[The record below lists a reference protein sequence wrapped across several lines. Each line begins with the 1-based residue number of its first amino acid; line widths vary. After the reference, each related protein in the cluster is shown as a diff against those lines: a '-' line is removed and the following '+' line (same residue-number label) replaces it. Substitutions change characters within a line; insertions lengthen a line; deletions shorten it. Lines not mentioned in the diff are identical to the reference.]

1 MGASQKTYMLLFFG
15 YRDTGMDLTPYLY
28 LEIKLFTV
36 KTLKQ
41 IQYDKF
47 CIALCVLPCLTLHNE
62 NCNLSF
68 TRKLNSRLLMTLFLK
83 I

>member
-1 MGASQKTYMLLFFG
+1 MLLFFG

-28 LEIKLFTV
+28 PEIKLFTV

-47 CIALCVLPCLTLHNE
+47 CIGLCVLPCLTLH
-62 NCNLSF
+62 
-68 TRKLNSRLLMTLFLK
+68 T
-83 I
+83 